1 MAFKSYAEGRGFKDY
16 QLRLPITE
24 LQNQIIR
31 DGNQQSNAIKSRA
44 EYVRQQRAA
53 HLDSMQR
60 AQRATADNR
69 REIKEF
75 RDNNLK
81 DIQQA
86 ELRNLQTEIDSANR
100 SGRGPAEES
109 FLEKITPLLE
119 LGGKAVEMYAAN
131 KAAEDKARWN
141 KAHNV
146 IVASGLTTKQY
157 NQAQELKQQI
167 FDETTEGT
175 QFLIQ
180 LNEKLGRTGENQI
193 TTEHFRLLSNQTGEH
208 ELLLQ
213 HQLALNSFHKF
224 DGYIKARQHE
234 VDPTTGKS
242 FAQVFDP
249 SLNNDLEL
257 RDNAFNKMYSSFADE
272 QGIKL
277 NELPATVAGGNL
289 ASRVQK
295 LRDKYNG
302 EAGRGDELQYQEQQ
316 KRDSRLHF
324 EQSLFE
330 VKHGDNLNALVE
342 THSMWAHRFLTAEGK
357 PNWGRANDEL
367 YARLEEGIEAGT
379 VGAPDIQDVI
389 NKIGSHFGH
398 GMMGR
403 MVQLKHEAE
412 VFRASRTGE
421 DQRIEASEQTRR
433 SNAMELHLN
442 TNAEAAEIIQALAPQ
457 EQLEFFKSNG
467 LNNKTASSLL
477 SKMYGGLAANKQGH
491 EIDQGGTFSIIKEWV
506 PQILANKNE
515 IAESDLKK
523 VLGHEAAEQSLL
535 AYATEAYNKQWN
547 ATGDGQK
554 ALEYAKATVDE
565 ILERGRFNINKD
577 DVEINGEM
585 QVKSI
590 DGTGVRQYSFGSFH
604 QPGEIPQLDI
614 IKARVISTFAG
625 TTKGQALG
633 MVTAIS
639 SPESAEAILPRSVI
653 EDSMVGG
660 EFNLTLFRRNPSV
673 EIIADRS
680 GASSSFIAQQLLKAH
695 GLKLL
700 DERDVATPEE
710 LQGYS
715 VEVRSLFQNVDKF
728 GSSEATAVGEEI
740 RRRSSSQHKI
750 PTLID
755 LLKSQGASDEEA
767 VRLAAIAIHESGG
780 NPQAHNPRHPDNSYG
795 LFQINMLDEPGYQLG
810 AERRAKYGL
819 TSNEELKDPETNARI
834 ALDILR
840 TSGWSAWTT
849 NNMVTNDQLQQGR
862 TYLGGN

>member
-1 MAFKSYAEGRGFKDY
+1 MAFKSYAEGRGFKNY
-16 QLRLPITE
+16 HLQLPIAE
-24 LQNQIIR
+24 FQNQIIR
-31 DGNQQSNAIKSRA
+31 DGNQQAAAIKSRA
-44 EYVRQQRAA
+44 EYVRQNRAA
-53 HLDSMQR
+53 HLDAMQR
-60 AQRATADNR
+60 SQRATADNR
-69 REIKEF
+69 EEIKRF
-75 RDNNLK
+75 RDKNLK
-81 DIQQA
+81 DIQDA

-119 LGGKAVEMYAAN
+119 LGGKAMKMYGAH
-131 KAAEDKARWN
+131 KQAEDKARYQ

-146 IVASGLTTKQY
+146 LVGTGLTTKQY
-157 NQAQELKQQI
+157 NQALELKQQI

-180 LNEKLGRTGENQI
+180 LNEKLGRTGENVI
-193 TTEHFRLLSNQTGEH
+193 TTEHFRLLSDQTGEH
-208 ELLLQ
+208 ELLLKQ
-213 HQLALNSFHKF
+213 QLALNSFHKF

-257 RDNAFNKMYSSFADE
+257 RDKAWNKMYSSFADE

-277 NELPATVAGGNL
+277 NELPANVAGGSFS
-289 ASRVQK
+289 SRVQK
-295 LRDKYNG
+295 LKDTYYG
-302 EAGRGDELQYQEQQ
+302 TAGRGDELQYQEQQ

-324 EQSLFE
+324 EQSLFD
-330 VKHGDNLNALVE
+330 VKHGDNPNALVE
-342 THSMWAHRFLTAEGK
+342 THSMWAHRFPTAEGK

-367 YARLEEGIEAGT
+367 YVRLDEGIEAGT
-379 VGAPDIQDVI
+379 VGPADIQDVI
-389 NKIGSHFGH
+389 NRMGSHFGH

-412 VFRASRTGE
+412 VFRASKVG
-421 DQRIEASEQTRR
+421 QQQSIEAAQQVEL

-523 VLGHEAAEQSLL
+523 VLGHEAAEQSLI
-535 AYATEAYNKQWN
+535 AYATAAYNKQWS

-554 ALEYAKATVDE
+554 ALDYAKATVDE

-590 DGTGVRQYSFGSFH
+590 DGTGLRQYSFGSFH

-614 IKARVISTFAG
+614 TKARVTATFTGKSEAEG
-625 TTKGQALG
+625 LE

-639 SPESAEAILPRSVI
+639 NPEQAAAIMPRSVI

-660 EFNLTLFRRNPSV
+660 EFNLNLFGRHAAVQRAV
-673 EIIADRS
+673 EET
-680 GASSSFIAQQLLKAH
+680 GASVSYLADQLLQGY
-695 GLKLL
+695 GLEGLNP
-700 DERDVATPEE
+700 RDVATPEE
-710 LQGYS
+710 LKTLGQFSRSTYKNRSTHQSSISQEVNQTQLAMATTGNSGRSTGPHLDFGATDAAGNEIDPNKYLNSLYVGDTPLKDSFPETSGYGW
-715 VEVRSLFQNVDKF
+715 RSDPFN
-728 GSSEATAVGEEI
+728 GSQTWHAGRDIGTPIGTELTVKGGE
-740 RRRSSSQHKI
+740 
-750 PTLID
+750 LID
-755 LLKSQGASDEEA
+755 QFNDEGGWGHSK
-767 VRLAAIAIHESGG
+767 VYRMPDGGTLRLSHLQGG
-780 NPQAHNPRHPDNSYG
+780 N
-795 LFQINMLDEPGYQLG
+795 
-810 AERRAKYGL
+810 
-819 TSNEELKDPETNARI
+819 
-834 ALDILR
+834 
-840 TSGWSAWTT
+840 
-849 NNMVTNDQLQQGR
+849 
-862 TYLGGN
+862 